1 MSTMT
6 ERPSGLAVPR
16 AAAGVIPFH
25 GENVNIGPGVLW
37 VAAVGA
43 PEPAGVHG
51 GPDALEPAV
60 TPGTDFDETEWTP
73 LGYTSEG
80 STFSYAIDTAA
91 IEVAESLLPIR
102 TMTTSVTITM
112 AFALAEI
119 TAYNI
124 QVALNG
130 GSTVPIP
137 GTGLDFVEFV
147 PPRAGQE
154 VRVAF
159 GLGPRQR
166 PRAHDPPPV
175 HPNRVGGHRPP
186 ESPRLRHPPGHLHGR
201 NPARRSRPP
210 RLVAAHQHP
219 RRTGDGG
226 APFRGAEPD
235 GGDA

>member
-16 AAAGVIPFH
+16 AAAGVVPFH

-43 PEPAGVHG
+43 PEPAGMHG
-51 GPDALEPAV
+51 GPDALQPAV

-73 LGYTSEG
+73 LGYTAEG
-80 STFSYAIDTAA
+80 STFSYAIDSAA

-124 QVALNG
+124 QVAFNG

-154 VRVAF
+154 VRGRVR
-159 GLGPRQR
+159 LGPRRR
-166 PRAHDPPPV
+166 PRAHDSPPV
-175 HPNRVGGHRPP
+175 HPDRRRWT
-186 ESPRLRHPPGHLHGR
+186 S
-201 NPARRSRPP
+201 PARKPPTTPPSRSPSPSKSRPAVSTP
-210 RLVAAHQHP
+210 SSGRSTSASSADRGRWCPLSW
-219 RRTGDGG
+219 RRT
-226 APFRGAEPD
+226 RRR
-235 GGDA
+235 